1 MTATSEDSDQI
12 IVSYVRQP
20 DEHIAVMRQTGRR
33 LTQRRPANAFNRW
46 GLFLLCAIGGGAGS
60 AALFHVLRTYVYI
73 PVLGIS
79 SSVDETDL
87 MMIWLVPTLI
97 VYVLINLYYRW
108 LTRRGLATLR
118 SRIRPDITITVT
130 ITPEGASWN
139 TAHSSMW
146 LAWSEITNIGRR
158 NGRIEFDL
166 ESFVTYIPTSV
177 FSSQEEQDAAF
188 RRILGLWKAEQAIQ
202 P

>member
-1 MTATSEDSDQI
+1 MTATSEDNDQI

-20 DEHIAVMRQTGRR
+20 DEHIAVMRQAGRR
-33 LTQRRPANAFNRW
+33 LTQRRPTNAFNRW
-46 GLFLLCAIGGGAGS
+46 GLLLLCAIGGGAGA

-73 PVLGIS
+73 PLLEIPPSLNEG
-79 SSVDETDL
+79 DL
-87 MMIWLVPTLI
+87 MMIWLIPTLI

-108 LTRRGLATLR
+108 LTRRGLAALR
-118 SRIRPDITITVT
+118 ARIRPDITITVT
-130 ITPEGASWN
+130 IDAEGVSWN

-146 LAWSEITNIGRR
+146 LSWGEISDIGRR

-188 RRILGLWKAEQAIQ
+188 RRILGLWKAERGIQ